1 MKNRTYRED
10 IVFILIVGLV
20 SVALGI
26 WIHLAGT
33 FSTGDQIETIA
44 AETIDTDIVFTES
57 KTEPT
62 IERTSLGEFR
72 VTAYCP
78 CSDCCGEW
86 ADGITYTGTIATEKH
101 TIAVDPSVIPLG
113 SIVEINGVEYVA
125 EDIGGAIK
133 GNRADIFF
141 NSHEDALKWGVRY
154 CETYILEE
162 VKS

>member
-10 IVFILIVGLV
+10 IAFILIVALV
-20 SVALGI
+20 SVAIGI

-33 FSTGDQIETIA
+33 FPTGDQIETIA
-44 AETIDTDIVFTES
+44 AKTIDTDIVF
-57 KTEPT
+57 TEPT

-86 ADGITYTGTIATEKH
+86 ADGITYTGAIATENH

-113 SIVEINGVEYVA
+113 STVEINGIEYTA

-133 GNRADIFF
+133 GNKADIFF
-141 NSHEDALKWGVRY
+141 NSHEDALEWGVRY

-162 VKS
+162 VIS